1 MSRIFP
7 YDIVGHRLALFRRFA
22 MRLDLAGDGN
32 FSADHVAQNPP
43 SNDYHLLDGG
53 GIFPNRQEYLDFL
66 KTAMERNTVSNISG
80 AGHMSGAAAGTV
92 CEDRLC

>member
-22 MRLDLAGDGN
+22 MHLDLAGDGN

-53 GIFPNRQEYLDFL
+53 GIFPNQQEYLDFL
-66 KTAMERNTVSNISG
+66 KTTMERNTVSTMSGARGISG
-80 AGHMSGAAAGTV
+80 ATAGTV
-92 CEDRLC
+92 HKDRLC

>member
-1 MSRIFP
+1 
-7 YDIVGHRLALFRRFA
+7 

-66 KTAMERNTVSNISG
+66 KSAMERNTVSTMSGAGGISG
-80 AGHMSGAAAGTV
+80 ATARTV
-92 CEDRLC
+92 HKDCLC

>member
-1 MSRIFP
+1 MFAHHLEI
-7 YDIVGHRLALFRRFA
+7 YCRFA

-53 GIFPNRQEYLDFL
+53 GMFPNRQEYLDFL
-66 KTAMERNTVSNISG
+66 QTAMERNTVSHGSG
-80 AGHMSGAAAGTV
+80 GAPVAGAF
-92 CEDRLC
+92 